1 MLSFLQDIVWTDSPE
16 DIYFKATP
24 ATKRMRRGMATGTI
38 KKTARKPFIMVLK
51 LPNPSDMKTASC
63 DICRKVFTPGNLKK
77 HMRVHGKNRP
87 RKCTY
92 CDREFPTYKA
102 MTGHRK
108 LAHTEE
114 YQRDREERKSS
125 PSCPRPF
132 QSLSTTVK

>member
-1 MLSFLQDIVWTDSPE
+1 MWTDSPE

-38 KKTARKPFIMVLK
+38 KKAARKPFIKVLK
-51 LPNPSDMKTASC
+51 RLNPSGMKTASC
-63 DICRKVFTPGNLKK
+63 DICRKVFRPGNLKK
-77 HMRVHGKNRP
+77 HMRIHGNNRP

-108 LAHTEE
+108 FAHIEE
-114 YQRDREERKSS
+114 YQRDREESKHWL
-125 PSCPRPF
+125 SCSTPF
-132 QSLSTTVK
+132 ESLSTTFK